1 MVKKMS
7 VSMIDI
13 LSTKTKKD
21 ADIAAINYLLAD
33 KNVDKELICDELTG
47 KYSLFF
53 NDRAEDKTYTFL
65 LSNKT
70 PQKTDICKNTS
81 VEKTNEKIEN
91 LDKSIPISKK
101 PKKNIKKLTEKEQKE
116 RQRSLEKTENES
128 FEDSIDIAVDSKIIY
143 DSYDKKA
150 DKSKITDRSISDE
163 NIEKSDNPVNNE
175 RVKEAEQMN
184 DFFKIDIP
192 DGLSV
197 KEAENL
203 RSGIKTFAG
212 KDVVYTR
219 HLVSIED
226 NEEEFD
232 NEIFNIYTYCMSEIT
247 ENTFDD
253 ETEKVDIVTLI
264 VKNNQITQI
273 LSGKCRENL
282 VIKVGEYKWTLLA
295 SLLKDEGGVLSFV
308 TTLKLDED
316 FTDRDRFRS
325 KDSLRTY
332 GVINN
337 GYTHP
342 YVQGYH
348 ILPATKTGDKNTLYA
363 VINGSDN
370 TWGFNNIVELN
381 GQKIGLKSE
390 RNKYIVRVK

>member
-1 MVKKMS
+1 MVKRMS
-7 VSMIDI
+7 VSVIDI

-33 KNVDKELICDELTG
+33 KNVDKELICDESTG

-70 PQKTDICKNTS
+70 PQKTDVYKNTS

-91 LDKSIPISKK
+91 LDKPIPISKK
-101 PKKNIKKLTEKEQKE
+101 PKKNIKKLTEEEQKE

-143 DSYDKKA
+143 DSHDKKA
-150 DKSKITDRSISDE
+150 DKSKITDRSIANE
-163 NIEKSDNPVNNE
+163 NTEKSDNPVNNE

-295 SLLKDEGGVLSFV
+295 SLLKDESGVSFV

>member
-7 VSMIDI
+7 VSVIDI

-33 KNVDKELICDELTG
+33 KNVDKELICDESTG

-101 PKKNIKKLTEKEQKE
+101 PKKNIKKLTEEEQKE

-128 FEDSIDIAVDSKIIY
+128 FEDSIDIAVDSKITY
-143 DSYDKKA
+143 DSHDKKV
-150 DKSKITDRSISDE
+150 DKSKNTDRSISDE
-163 NIEKSDNPVNNE
+163 NTEKSDNPVNNE

>member
-7 VSMIDI
+7 VSVIDI

-101 PKKNIKKLTEKEQKE
+101 PKKNIKKLTEEEQKE

-348 ILPATKTGDKNTLYA
+348 VLPATKTGDKNTLYA

>member
-7 VSMIDI
+7 VSVIDI

-33 KNVDKELICDELTG
+33 KNVDKELICDESTG

-70 PQKTDICKNTS
+70 PQKTDVYKNTS

-91 LDKSIPISKK
+91 LDKPIPISKK
-101 PKKNIKKLTEKEQKE
+101 PKKNIKKLTEEEQKE

-143 DSYDKKA
+143 DSHDKKA
-150 DKSKITDRSISDE
+150 DKSKITDRSIANE
-163 NIEKSDNPVNNE
+163 NTEKSDNPVNNE

-295 SLLKDEGGVLSFV
+295 SLLKDESGVSFV

-348 ILPATKTGDKNTLYA
+348 VLPATKTGDKNTLYA

>member
-7 VSMIDI
+7 VSVIDI

-33 KNVDKELICDELTG
+33 KNVDKELICDESTG

-101 PKKNIKKLTEKEQKE
+101 PKKNIKKLTEEEQKE

-128 FEDSIDIAVDSKIIY
+128 FEDSIDIAVDSKITY
-143 DSYDKKA
+143 DSHDKKA
-150 DKSKITDRSISDE
+150 DKSKNTDRSISDE
-163 NIEKSDNPVNNE
+163 NTEKSDNPVNNE

-295 SLLKDEGGVLSFV
+295 SLLKDESRVSFV

-348 ILPATKTGDKNTLYA
+348 VLPATKTGDKNTLYA

>member
-7 VSMIDI
+7 VSVIDI

-33 KNVDKELICDELTG
+33 KNVDKELICDESTG

-91 LDKSIPISKK
+91 LDKSIPIFKT

-116 RQRSLEKTENES
+116 RQKSLEKTENES
-128 FEDSIDIAVDSKIIY
+128 FEDSIDIAVDSKITY
-143 DSYDKKA
+143 DSHDKKA
-150 DKSKITDRSISDE
+150 DKSKNTDRSISDE
-163 NIEKSDNPVNNE
+163 NTEKSDNPVNNK

-295 SLLKDEGGVLSFV
+295 SLLKDESGVSFV

-348 ILPATKTGDKNTLYA
+348 VLPATKTGDKNTLYA

>member
-101 PKKNIKKLTEKEQKE
+101 PKKNIKKLTEEEQKE

>member
-101 PKKNIKKLTEKEQKE
+101 PKKNIKKLTEEEQKE

-273 LSGKCRENL
+273 LRGKCRENL

-295 SLLKDEGGVLSFV
+295 SLLKDESGVSFV

-390 RNKYIVRVK
+390 RNKYIARVK

>member
-7 VSMIDI
+7 VSVIDI

-101 PKKNIKKLTEKEQKE
+101 PKKNIKKLTEEEQKE

-295 SLLKDEGGVLSFV
+295 SLLKDESGVSFV

>member
-7 VSMIDI
+7 VSVIDI

-101 PKKNIKKLTEKEQKE
+101 PKKNIKKLTEEEQKE

-150 DKSKITDRSISDE
+150 DKSKITDRSIANE
-163 NIEKSDNPVNNE
+163 NTEKSDNPVNNE

-273 LSGKCRENL
+273 LRGKCRENL

-295 SLLKDEGGVLSFV
+295 SLLKDESGVSFV

>member
-7 VSMIDI
+7 VSVIDI

-101 PKKNIKKLTEKEQKE
+101 PKKNIKKLTEEEQKE

-150 DKSKITDRSISDE
+150 DKSKITDRSIANE
-163 NIEKSDNPVNNE
+163 NTEKSDNPVNNE

-253 ETEKVDIVTLI
+253 EMEKVDIVTLI

-348 ILPATKTGDKNTLYA
+348 VLPATKTGDKNTLYA

>member
-1 MVKKMS
+1 MVKRMS
-7 VSMIDI
+7 VSVIDI

-33 KNVDKELICDELTG
+33 KNVDKELICDESTG

-70 PQKTDICKNTS
+70 SQKTDVYKNTS

-101 PKKNIKKLTEKEQKE
+101 PKKNIKKLTEEEQKE

-143 DSYDKKA
+143 DSHDKKA
-150 DKSKITDRSISDE
+150 DKSKITDRSIANE
-163 NIEKSDNPVNNE
+163 NTEKSDNPVNNE

-295 SLLKDEGGVLSFV
+295 SLLKDESGVSFV

-348 ILPATKTGDKNTLYA
+348 VLPATKTGDKNTLYA

>member
-7 VSMIDI
+7 VSVIDI

-33 KNVDKELICDELTG
+33 KNVDKELICDESTG

-70 PQKTDICKNTS
+70 PQKTDVYKNTS

-91 LDKSIPISKK
+91 LDKPIPISKK
-101 PKKNIKKLTEKEQKE
+101 PKKNIKKLTEEEQKE

-150 DKSKITDRSISDE
+150 DKSKITDRSIANE
-163 NIEKSDNPVNNE
+163 NTEKSDNPVNNE

-253 ETEKVDIVTLI
+253 EMEKVDIVTLI

>member
-7 VSMIDI
+7 VSVIDI

-33 KNVDKELICDELTG
+33 KNVDKELICDESTG

-70 PQKTDICKNTS
+70 PQKTDVYKNTS

-91 LDKSIPISKK
+91 LDKPIPISKK
-101 PKKNIKKLTEKEQKE
+101 PKKNIKKLTEEEQKE

-143 DSYDKKA
+143 DSHDKKT
-150 DKSKITDRSISDE
+150 DKSKITDRSIANE
-163 NIEKSDNPVNNE
+163 NTEKSDNPVNNE

-295 SLLKDEGGVLSFV
+295 SLLKDESGVSFV

-348 ILPATKTGDKNTLYA
+348 VLPATKTGDKNTLYA

>member
-7 VSMIDI
+7 VSVIDI

-33 KNVDKELICDELTG
+33 KNVDKELICDESTG

-70 PQKTDICKNTS
+70 PQKTDVCKNTS

-91 LDKSIPISKK
+91 LDKPIPISKK
-101 PKKNIKKLTEKEQKE
+101 PKKNIKKLTEEEQKE

-150 DKSKITDRSISDE
+150 DKSKITDRSIANE
-163 NIEKSDNPVNNE
+163 NTEKSDNPVNNE

-253 ETEKVDIVTLI
+253 GTEKVDIVTLI

-295 SLLKDEGGVLSFV
+295 SLLKDESGVSFV

-348 ILPATKTGDKNTLYA
+348 VLPATKTGDKNTLYA

>member
-7 VSMIDI
+7 VSVIDI

-70 PQKTDICKNTS
+70 PQKTDVYKNTS

-91 LDKSIPISKK
+91 LDKPIPISKK
-101 PKKNIKKLTEKEQKE
+101 PKKNIKKLTEEEQKE

-128 FEDSIDIAVDSKIIY
+128 FEDSIDIAVDSKITY
-143 DSYDKKA
+143 DSHDKKA
-150 DKSKITDRSISDE
+150 DKSKNTDRSISDE
-163 NIEKSDNPVNNE
+163 NTEKSDNPVNNE

-247 ENTFDD
+247 ENTFDE

-348 ILPATKTGDKNTLYA
+348 VLPATKTGDKNTLYA

>member
-7 VSMIDI
+7 VSVIDI

-70 PQKTDICKNTS
+70 PQKTDVYKNTS

-101 PKKNIKKLTEKEQKE
+101 PKKNIKKLTEEEQKE

-128 FEDSIDIAVDSKIIY
+128 FEDSIDIAVDSKITY
-143 DSYDKKA
+143 DSHDKKA
-150 DKSKITDRSISDE
+150 DKSKNTDRSISDE
-163 NIEKSDNPVNNE
+163 NTEKSDNPVNNE

-247 ENTFDD
+247 ENTFDE

-348 ILPATKTGDKNTLYA
+348 VLPATKTGDKNTLYA

>member
-101 PKKNIKKLTEKEQKE
+101 PKKNIKKLTEEEQKE

-150 DKSKITDRSISDE
+150 DKSKITDRSIANE
-163 NIEKSDNPVNNE
+163 NTEKSDNPVNNE

-295 SLLKDEGGVLSFV
+295 SLLKDESGVSFV